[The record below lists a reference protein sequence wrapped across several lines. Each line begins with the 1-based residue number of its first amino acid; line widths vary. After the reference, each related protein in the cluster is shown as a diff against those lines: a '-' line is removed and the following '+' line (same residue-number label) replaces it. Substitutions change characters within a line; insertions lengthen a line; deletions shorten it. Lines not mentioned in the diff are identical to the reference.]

1 MNIMVL
7 IVLTLLLIKILDG
20 YKKGMVKEII
30 SFVSLI
36 VMCIVVV
43 LISAGLHSYMEHE
56 VIGIVVAVLLLVI
69 LGIAH
74 HLLKVVFF
82 SAKVI
87 SKLPVISWGNQI
99 LGMVVGA
106 LEIVLLLWTLYTFIM
121 YFGLGMVGE
130 LIVEY
135 TRQSQ
140 LLTWVYQ
147 FNLLAPIVENVL
159 SELPAQITL

>member
-7 IVLTLLLIKILDG
+7 IVLFLLVIKIMDG

-43 LISAGLHSYMEHE
+43 LISAGLHSYMEKE
-56 VIGIVVAVLLLVI
+56 VLGIVVAVLLLAV

-74 HLLKVVFF
+74 HLLQVVFF
-82 SAKVI
+82 SAKLI
-87 SKLPVISWGNQI
+87 SKLPVISWGNKV

-106 LEIVLLLWTLYTFIM
+106 LEVVLLLWTLFTFIM
-121 YFGLGMVGE
+121 YFGLGMLGQ

-135 TRQSQ
+135 TSQSR
-140 LLTWVYQ
+140 LLTWLYEL
-147 FNLLAPIVENVL
+147 NMLAPIVESVL
-159 SELPAQITL
+159 TKIP